1 MTTTTKTKTQEAAL
15 NHLIKGMPDF
25 DKTSTLYFKLIEDAR
40 SADGAKRA
48 ITRATEKLITMT
60 QGQMSMLT
68 KYSGYCGDAYVTDA
82 KGLVEEI
89 AKFNTIFGNST
100 RNLRSLI
107 HVTMGL
113 PAVEK
118 FGAFLKG
125 E

>member
-15 NHLIKGMPDF
+15 NHLIKGMSDF
-25 DKTSTLYFKLIEDAR
+25 DKTSTLYFKLIGDAR

-48 ITRATEKLITMT
+48 ITRATEKLSTMT
-60 QGQMSMLT
+60 QGQMAMLT
-68 KYSGYCGDAYVTDA
+68 NYSGYCGDAYVHEA
-82 KGLVEEI
+82 KVLVEEI
-89 AKFNTIFGNST
+89 AKFNTVFGNST
-100 RNLRSLI
+100 QNLRSLI

>member
-1 MTTTTKTKTQEAAL
+1 MTTTTKPKTQEAAL
-15 NHLIKGMPDF
+15 NHVLKGMPDF
-25 DKTSTLYFKLIEDAR
+25 DKTSILYFKLIEDAR

-48 ITRATEKLITMT
+48 IIRATEKLGALT
-60 QGQMSMLT
+60 QGQMNMLT
-68 KYSGYCGDAYVTDA
+68 KYSGYCGDSYAHEA
-82 KGLVEEI
+82 KVLVEEI

-113 PAVEK
+113 QAVEK